1 MTFPSL
7 EIQHD
12 TAALLERSLLN
23 DRVHHAY
30 LFAGQTGTGKLDV
43 ATAFA
48 RGALCTEKPGSGCGQ
63 CDTCRRVE
71 NFVHPDFCLWW
82 LSGRLAPHYAR
93 LWPDDDAIWALYGKR
108 SKDKKLQDVKG
119 ELKKTQNFLIE
130 SVRNLQE
137 AVGRPPSEAPRK
149 MYVILEP
156 ERMTDEAANALLK
169 TLEEPP
175 PRTVLLLLSHDT
187 RNIIP
192 TILSRCITVNF
203 PPLSPEQVAAQLVE
217 RYEVNPDDADEA
229 ASRAQGSFI
238 TAAKSLSDDYRETLE
253 AALKLSRKLATGAN
267 AAYLLAVAEA
277 FKEKEAAARMINA
290 LSEIYR
296 DLAALEAGNEETIV
310 NREVREMSGEFPL
323 PPLDGIKAIASAM
336 TALQNNSH
344 PRLTLEHLLLVL
356 GGLSRERAGVI

>member
-1 MTFPSL
+1 MVFPGL
-7 EIQHD
+7 ELQLD

-30 LFAGQTGTGKLDV
+30 LFAGQIGIGKLEV

-48 RGALCTEKPGSGCGQ
+48 SGALCTVIPGTGCGQ
-63 CDTCRRVE
+63 CDTCRRVA
-71 NFVHPDFCLWW
+71 NFTHPDFGLWW
-82 LSGRLAPHYAR
+82 LSGRLAPHYAP
-93 LWPDDDAIWALYGKR
+93 LWPDDDAIWTLYDKR
-108 SKDKKLQDVKG
+108 SKDKNLPDVKS

-130 SVRNLQE
+130 SVRDLQE
-137 AVGRPPSEAPRK
+137 TVGRPPSEAPRK
-149 MYVILEP
+149 VYAVLEP

-187 RNIIP
+187 RNIIE

-203 PPLSPEQVAAQLVE
+203 PLLSREEVAAQLKA
-217 RYEVNPDDADEA
+217 RYGIDPEDAEK
-229 ASRAQGSFI
+229 ASLHGQGSYI
-238 TAAKSLSDDYRETLE
+238 IAAKSLAEEYRETIE
-253 AALKLSRKLATGAN
+253 AALKLVSKIASGAN
-267 AAYLLAVAEA
+267 AAYLLAVAEV
-277 FKEKEAAARMINA
+277 FKEKEAATRMIDA

-296 DLAALEAGNEETIV
+296 DLAALQTGDTKTIV
-310 NREVREMSGEFPL
+310 NREVTNIPVDLPL
-323 PPLDGIKAIASAM
+323 SPLDGIKAIASAID
-336 TALQNNSH
+336 AIRGNSH